1 MKKIILFV
9 LSVALFCSCSNF
21 SPKTVEDATSAQVSR
36 VEPLSWWVGM
46 RTPLQLMIQ
55 GKDISTYDL
64 SIEGGSGVSVSK
76 ITKAESPNYV
86 FADIKISANAKAGIY
101 YLVFS
106 KNGESFKYPY
116 EIHSRKENSASRESF
131 TTKDMIYLIMPDRF
145 ANGDPSNDSTENTDE
160 KADRSAFFG
169 RHGGDIRGIMDH
181 LDYIAELGAT
191 AIWTTPMLED
201 NAPDGSYH
209 GYAASDYY
217 HIDSRFGNNELYREF
232 VDQAHKKD
240 LKVIM
245 DIVTNH
251 CGTEHWW
258 MNDLP
263 FADWVH
269 QWPEYT
275 GSNCCFSTAMDFNAS
290 QKDLYNMESGWF
302 VPSMVDMNLDNPFVL
317 KYFQQWAIWWIEYAG
332 LDGLRVD
339 TYPYNER
346 YPMSMWCAAV
356 RNEYPYINIV
366 GECWTS
372 SIPQLAY
379 WQGDNNNKDGFNSN
393 LPSIMDFPLL
403 DAICAGMNED
413 RVNWNTGMVRI
424 YDCLAHDFVYHDMSK
439 MMIFPGNHDTERI
452 ADILGK
458 DPRKVKMVMAMMAT
472 MRGIPQI
479 FAGDEQM
486 FVSKDRS
493 QGHGGLRVDF
503 PGGWEGDAIDLF
515 TEQGRAAM
523 TVNTDGQ
530 TVPQGLAA
538 DMFDYVSRLFQWRK
552 TSSAVHN
559 GKTMQFLRRGNT
571 YAYFRYNDMETV
583 FVFINRTP
591 ETVKIPWSYYD
602 EVNSSLGT
610 GIDVITGESVTL
622 DDNTEVA
629 PMTALIVDFRK

>member
-9 LSVALFCSCSNF
+9 LSVAAFCSCANF
-21 SPKTVEDATSAQVSR
+21 SPETVADATSVQVSR

-64 SIEGGSGVSVSK
+64 SIEGGSGVSVNK

-181 LDYIAELGAT
+181 LDYIADLGAT

-232 VDQAHKKD
+232 VDQAHKKE

-493 QGHGGLRVDF
+493 QGHGGLRADF
-503 PGGWEGDAIDLF
+503 PGGWESDATDRF

-530 TVPQGLAA
+530 IVPQGLAA

-559 GKTMQFLRRGNT
+559 GKTMQFLRRENT

-591 ETVKIPWSYYD
+591 EAVKIPWSYYD
-602 EVNSSLGT
+602 EVNAGLDT
-610 GIDVITGESVTL
+610 GVDVITGETVTL

>member
-9 LSVALFCSCSNF
+9 LSVAAFCSCANF
-21 SPKTVEDATSAQVSR
+21 SPETVEDATSVQVSR
-36 VEPLSWWVGM
+36 VEPLSWWIGM

-64 SIEGGSGVSVSK
+64 RIEGGSGVSVNK

-181 LDYIAELGAT
+181 LDYIADLGAT
-191 AIWTTPMLED
+191 AIWTTPMLKD

-263 FADWVH
+263 FADWIH

-346 YPMSMWCAAV
+346 YPMSRWCAAV

-503 PGGWEGDAIDLF
+503 PGGWEGDAIDRF
-515 TEQGRAAM
+515 TEHGRAAM
-523 TVNTDGQ
+523 NVNTDGQ

-559 GKTMQFLRRGNT
+559 GKTMQFLRRENT
-571 YAYFRYNDMETV
+571 YAFFRYNDMETV

-602 EVNSSLGT
+602 EVNAGLDT
-610 GIDVITGESVTL
+610 GVDVITGETVTL